1 MTNLYCKLNQIYREA
16 LQHSADVM
24 SDIERIRDSY
34 FSRFK
39 EAVDVDSEGEMTDA
53 DRLETLNLNDII
65 KVAPPAVAITSDGS
79 IISLPSNMP

>member
-1 MTNLYCKLNQIYREA
+1 
-16 LQHSADVM
+16 M

-53 DRLETLNLNDII
+53 DIVLIISQVEKDLHRLETLNLNDII